1 MKKLLSHSA
10 TFILLGVVLLA
21 VSLNTPD
28 DALAGVERSSGQ
40 TVLLPFFLDIYS
52 PAPMQY
58 EASFSLHNADKEH
71 PLTLMSVEY
80 YDGDGKL
87 TYSFLKQPA
96 EVSPLATRSGNLTT
110 KDLQT
115 SMKYKTGSFL
125 IKWQAKEN
133 IVSPVIIEV
142 VTGTGTG
149 MANAFAVEG
158 KVIEDLSE
166 KEASIA
172 PQQ

>member
-1 MKKLLSHSA
+1 MKKLQNYLVV
-10 TFILLGVVLLA
+10 FILLGAILLA
-21 VSLNTPD
+21 GNLGISD
-28 DALAGVERSSGQ
+28 DAFAGVERSRGQ

-71 PLTLMSVEY
+71 SLTLISVDY

-87 TYSFLKQPA
+87 TYSFLKQSV
-96 EVSPLATRSGNLTT
+96 EVQPLATRSGNLTT

-115 SMKYKTGSFL
+115 NAKHKTGSFL

-133 IVSPVIIEV
+133 VVSPVIVEI

-149 MANAFAVEG
+149 MGNAFALEG
-158 KVIEDLSE
+158 KVIEDLTN
-166 KEASIA
+166 KETSAAS
-172 PQQ
+172 QE